1 MKEGSKDRSE
11 ERLTKGAWCV
21 LSQIVQVT
29 VTSRLEWSHR
39 VQVASGVGGRSA
51 SNARTYHHSLSDET
65 ASNHGQAKGISL
77 RQRI

>member
-21 LSQIVQVT
+21 LSQIVPVT
-29 VTSRLEWSHR
+29 VTSRMVTPRPSR
-39 VQVASGVGGRSA
+39 VRGGA